1 MNKVLSLGLLFLL
14 VAFHANIASARDM
27 AKIPAGTGPANPN
40 ITPDYIRVQ
49 FTNKGCPKS
58 VQDRGHLPR
67 GVHGSESAVCNWAGT
82 PVPGAACR
90 AYSTASTSVTFRS
103 AQGMNEFDIS
113 AASNV
118 LPGSCIKGTATN
130 GNGNGKRFRTV
141 TCALAPGLAKGS
153 YKYTVEA
160 SDSSGK
166 ACPLDPQWI
175 IF

>member
-1 MNKVLSLGLLFLL
+1 MNMVLSLAVLFLL
-14 VAFHANIASARDM
+14 VAFHPNIASARDM

-49 FTNKGCPKS
+49 FTNKGCPRS
-58 VQDRGHLPR
+58 VQDRGHLPHGVR
-67 GVHGSESAVCNWAGT
+67 GSKPAVCNWAGS

-90 AYSTASTSVTFRS
+90 AYSTAPTSVTFRS

-113 AASNV
+113 AASEV
-118 LPGSCIKGTATN
+118 LPGSCTRGTATN
-130 GNGNGKRFRTV
+130 GNGKRFSTV
-141 TCALAPGLAKGS
+141 TCALAAGLGKGS